1 MPRKKARPAAPA
13 PLVPHE
19 VSEVMDWLGTDHL
32 APCFM
37 VSHAWQG
44 ELVHRHPE
52 LKKLN
57 KLNTYQRNTWHHLRG
72 FRLTNVI
79 AAVQRQCVLCHE
91 RWQGGINHAF
101 GIPAHP
107 KCVRAQ
113 LILSV
118 PCDVPTAYAY
128 QNLPYQ
134 SISGWTYNA
143 GEFSCDGFWHVPHP
157 AIPREWT
164 IVGAMEDKADEICAF
179 KAEEERR
186 RAEAEQ
192 RRIEAAQVRAAEAK
206 VRAQEREKKWRS
218 DIAAEA
224 EQQQTPFR
232 SWSALQQALRNA
244 PHVEGTVLRDSA
256 QETVRRAALVLQE
269 ASHIPGDLLQQAFV
283 GFDAQR
289 VSLFRN
295 YGHRVRRQLWS
306 QAFAPAEFSSLET
319 WSKVPKVVEDECA
332 VLFVRAEERGINGAA
347 LCTRVQERNLTVF
360 VPTMVDACR
369 TATDISSFNEVFE
382 LLDILPR
389 CSELAKRL
397 VQHTRLKD
405 AVRSYRSALG
415 ISSNAY
421 NVWGFRCFT
430 VPEGVDPAP
439 FLHIKKKGN
448 NERAC
453 HCGNT
458 AALEC
463 NSNMCGR
470 CCTGQGCPRHT

>member
-79 AAVQRQCVLCHE
+79 AAVQRRCVLCHE
-91 RWQGGINHAF
+91 RWQGGINHTF

-118 PCDVPTAYAY
+118 PCDFPAAYAY

-134 SISGWTYNA
+134 IIAGWTYNA
-143 GEFSCDGFWHVPHP
+143 GEFACDGFWHLPHP
-157 AIPREWT
+157 AVPREWT
-164 IVGAMEDKADEICAF
+164 IVGAMEDKADEISAF

-206 VRAQEREKKWRS
+206 ARAQERERKWRS

-232 SWSALQQALRNA
+232 SWSALQQALRDA

-256 QETVRRAALVLQE
+256 RETVRRAALVLQE
-269 ASHIPGDLLQQAFV
+269 ASHIPGGLLQQAFV
-283 GFDAQR
+283 KFDAER
-289 VSLFRN
+289 VALFR
-295 YGHRVRRQLWS
+295 
-306 QAFAPAEFSSLET
+306 
-319 WSKVPKVVEDECA
+319 
-332 VLFVRAEERGINGAA
+332 RAEERGMDGAA
-347 LCTRVQERNLTVF
+347 LCTQVQQRGLTVF
-360 VPTMVDACR
+360 MPTIVNACR
-369 TATDISSFNEVFE
+369 TATDVSDFNEVFE
-382 LLDILPR
+382 SLDILPR
-389 CSELAKRL
+389 CTELAKRL
-397 VQHTRLKD
+397 VKHTRLKD

-415 ISSNAY
+415 VSADAFRLA
-421 NVWGFRCFT
+421 GFRCFT
-430 VPEGVDPAP
+430 VPEGADAAAY
-439 FLHIKKKGN
+439 LKIRKAGN
-448 NERAC
+448 NGRAC
-453 HCGNT
+453 GCGNI

-463 NSNMCGR
+463 SNNMCGR
-470 CCTGQGCPRHT
+470 CCTRQGCPHHT